1 MTFTTL
7 RCCRDKMFLEE
18 KRSLIV
24 LESERLL
31 FREHEPGDLEAYCA
45 IEADAEVRRYVG
57 GAPRTRKDA
66 ERKFRDVHLKSTSD
80 RLALRATIFKPE
92 GRYIGY
98 CGLYPNF
105 GPKGPAPGEAA
116 LAFYLAREYWGRG
129 LASEAGHAFIE
140 FGFTRLH
147 LARIVATVQIDNG
160 VSVRVMEKLGF
171 SLVGTERGV
180 RSFHNFELVNSSRN
194 E

>member
-1 MTFTTL
+1 MIF
-7 RCCRDKMFLEE
+7 
-18 KRSLIV
+18 

-31 FREHEPGDLEAYCA
+31 FREHEPGDLEAHCA
-45 IEADAEVRRYVG
+45 IEADPEVRRYVG

-66 ERKFRDVHLKSTSD
+66 ERKFRDVHLESASA

-105 GPKGPAPGEAA
+105 GPGGPVPDEAA
-116 LAFYLAREYWGRG
+116 IALYLARDYWGRG
-129 LASEAGHAFIE
+129 LATEAGHAFVE

-147 LARIVATVQIDNG
+147 LARIVATVQVDNV
-160 VSVRVMEKLGF
+160 VSVRLMEKLGF
-171 SLVGTERGV
+171 SLTGTERGA
-180 RSFHNFELVNSSRN
+180 RAFHHFELADPSLRKRHSKPTGETSR
-194 E
+194 